1 MPHPPADWDTY
12 LRKFLSVYQPG
23 VERRSSREAIAKEAG
38 IPGSA
43 VGNLQVVLQHIG
55 ALDMRYGPNPEPD
68 AKFGKATYTTV
79 VFTHDEIMAEMKRQG
94 LDFTV
99 NTMKKLAKESG
110 RSQQYR
116 NQRYRR
122 GIETVTDKSTY
133 VPRSP
138 TAALDLKLGP
148 QEMSV
153 PPKNPDSPMEVLRP
167 LLKDEPKALIE
178 AARQYRER
186 SAFIREKVEEF
197 ERHGL
202 KLDPASIG
210 VPEDPRMEIIL
221 LVLPYVE
228 ALEKSNER
236 LSKTGV
242 QVRVDDENERK
253 LRGQIAELQ
262 REKRMA
268 AEAAERMLREQ
279 KNKHAEALRQQER
292 EFEARIAQMKK
303 GEPHS

>member
-12 LRKFLSVYQPG
+12 LRKFLTAYKPG
-23 VERRSSREAIAKEAG
+23 VERRTTRKQLAKEAG
-38 IPGSA
+38 IPEAA
-43 VGNLQVVLQHIG
+43 VGNLQVILQHIG
-55 ALDMRYGPNPEPD
+55 ALDMRFGPDPD
-68 AKFGKATYTTV
+68 SKFGKATYTTV
-79 VFTHDEIMAEMKRQG
+79 LSTHEEIMAEMRRLG

-99 NTMKKLAKESG
+99 TTMKKLAKESG

-116 NQRYRR
+116 NNRHGR
-122 GIETVTDKSTY
+122 GTETVTDKPTY

-148 QEMSV
+148 SDMSV

-167 LLKDEPKALIE
+167 LLKDEPKALIK
-178 AARQYRER
+178 AAKQYRER
-186 SAFIREKVEEF
+186 ASFIREKVEEF

-202 KLDPASIG
+202 KLDPEAIG
-210 VPEDPRMEIIL
+210 IPLDPRMDIIV

-268 AEAAERMLREQ
+268 AEAAERHLREV
-279 KNKHAEALRQQER
+279 KNKHADELRQKER
-292 EFEARIAQMKK
+292 EFEARLAELRK
-303 GEPHS
+303 GGVIK

>member
-12 LRKFLSVYQPG
+12 LRKFLTAYKPG
-23 VERRSSREAIAKEAG
+23 VERRTTRKQLAKEAG
-38 IPGSA
+38 IPEAA
-43 VGNLQVVLQHIG
+43 VGNLQVILQHIG
-55 ALDMRYGPNPEPD
+55 ALDMRFGPDPD
-68 AKFGKATYTTV
+68 SKFGKATYTTV
-79 VFTHDEIMAEMKRQG
+79 LSTHEEIMAEMRRLG

-99 NTMKKLAKESG
+99 TTMKKLAKESG

-116 NQRYRR
+116 NNRHGR
-122 GIETVTDKSTY
+122 GTETVTDKPTY

-148 QEMSV
+148 SDMSV
-153 PPKNPDSPMEVLRP
+153 PPKDPDNPMEVLRP
-167 LLKDEPKALIE
+167 LLKDEPKALIK
-178 AARQYRER
+178 AAKQYRER
-186 SAFIREKVEEF
+186 ASFIREKVEEF

-202 KLDPASIG
+202 KLDPEAIG
-210 VPEDPRMEIIL
+210 IPLDPRMDIIV

-268 AEAAERMLREQ
+268 AEAAERHLREV
-279 KNKHAEALRQQER
+279 KNKHADELRQKER
-292 EFEARIAQMKK
+292 EFEARLAELRK
-303 GEPHS
+303 GGVIK

>member
-12 LRKFLSVYQPG
+12 LRKFLTAYKPG
-23 VERRSSREAIAKEAG
+23 VERRSTRKQLAKEAG
-38 IPGSA
+38 IPEAA
-43 VGNLQVVLQHIG
+43 VGNLQVILQHIG
-55 ALDMRYGPNPEPD
+55 ALDMRFGPDPD
-68 AKFGKATYTTV
+68 SKFGKATYTTV
-79 VFTHDEIMAEMKRQG
+79 LSTHEEIMAEMRRLG

-99 NTMKKLAKESG
+99 TTMKKLAKESG

-116 NQRYRR
+116 NNRYRR
-122 GIETVTDKSTY
+122 GTDNVTDKPNY

-138 TAALDLKLGP
+138 TAAIDMKLGP
-148 QEMSV
+148 APSV
-153 PPKNPDSPMEVLRP
+153 PPRNPDSPMEVLRP

-178 AARQYRER
+178 AAKQYRER
-186 SAFIREKVEEF
+186 AAFIREKVEEF

-202 KLDPASIG
+202 KLDPEAIG
-210 VPEDPRMEIIL
+210 IPLDPRMDIIV

-268 AEAAERMLREQ
+268 AEAAERHLREV
-279 KNKHAEALRQQER
+279 KNKHADELRQKER
-292 EFEARIAQMKK
+292 EFEARLAELRK
-303 GEPHS
+303 GGVIK